1 MLKLYDNKES
11 RNGYKVL
18 LLLTQLGGPFER
30 VEIDLFKG
38 ASRTPEYLA
47 KNPFGKIPALELDDG
62 TVLAE
67 SCAILC
73 YLADGTPYLPDDK
86 LARADVLRWLFFE
99 QNAHETNVAE
109 ARFITRHPEI
119 DPSRAEHILPEKHRR
134 GNVTLKLMDD
144 HLSRND
150 FFAAG
155 RYTIADIALYAYTSV
170 ADQGGFDLARYPAV
184 QAWLARVAAQP
195 GFIPGTPSPLES

>member
-1 MLKLYDNKES
+1 MLKLYDNGES
-11 RNGYKVL
+11 RNGHKVL
-18 LLLTQLGGPFER
+18 LLLTQLGTPFER

-38 ASRTPEYLA
+38 ESRTPEYLA

-67 SCAILC
+67 SGAILW
-73 YLADGTPYLPDDK
+73 YLADGTPYLPDGK
-86 LARADVLRWLFFE
+86 LARADVLRWMFFE
-99 QNAHETNVAE
+99 QNMHETSVAE

-119 DPSRAEHILPEKHRR
+119 DPSRREHILPEKLRR
-134 GNVTLKLMDD
+134 GNVALKLMDQ
-144 HLSRND
+144 HLARHD

-170 ADQGGFDLARYPAV
+170 ANQGGFDLARYPAI

-195 GFIPGTPSPLES
+195 RFIAGSTG

>member
-1 MLKLYDNKES
+1 MLKLYDNRES

-18 LLLTQLGGPFER
+18 LLLTQLGTPFER

-38 ASRTPEYLA
+38 ESRTPEFLA
-47 KNPFGKIPALELDDG
+47 KNPFGKIPALELADG

-67 SCAILC
+67 SGAILF

-109 ARFITRHPEI
+109 ARFIIRHPEI
-119 DPSRAEHILPEKHRR
+119 DPSRAEHILPEKQRR
-134 GNVTLKLMDD
+134 GNAALKIMDD
-144 HLSRND
+144 HLAGHD

-170 ADQGGFDLARYPAV
+170 ADQGGFDLSQYPAV

-195 GFIPGTPSPLES
+195 GFIAGTPSPSES